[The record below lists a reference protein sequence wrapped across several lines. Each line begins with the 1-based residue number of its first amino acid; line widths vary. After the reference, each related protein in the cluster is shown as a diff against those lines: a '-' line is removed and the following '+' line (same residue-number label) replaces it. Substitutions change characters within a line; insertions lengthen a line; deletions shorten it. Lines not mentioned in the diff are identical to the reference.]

1 MSSATIPMRRK
12 NDACSIEIEA
22 SSLTAEEIATLA
34 ERYRVLSDSTRLEML
49 DLLAQQRA
57 PLCVCDI
64 APRFQQNQP
73 TISHHLKVLRAAGF
87 IDSEKHGLWSHYWIT
102 NLGKA
107 VMTCTAVLLATGQSH
122 DRDSLLSDDESTG

>member
-12 NDACSIEIEA
+12 NDACSMEIEP
-22 SSLTAEEIATLA
+22 SSLIPDQIATLA
-34 ERYRVLSDSTRLEML
+34 ERFRVLSDSTRLEML

-73 TISHHLKVLRAAGF
+73 TISHHLKVLHAAGF

-107 VMTCTAVLLATGQSH
+107 VMTCTAVLLATGENH
-122 DRDSLLSDDESTG
+122 GRNSLPSDQKSSA